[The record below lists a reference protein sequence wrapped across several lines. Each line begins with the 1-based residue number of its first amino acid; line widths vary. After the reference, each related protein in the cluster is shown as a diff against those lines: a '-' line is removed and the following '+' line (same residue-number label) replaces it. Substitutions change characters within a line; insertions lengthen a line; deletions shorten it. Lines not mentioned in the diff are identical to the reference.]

1 MERIPELDSLPE
13 SEERP
18 KTLYNERIRALP
30 KEMHRRCSLQY
41 FNTPPP
47 LAGGQATH
55 AGQSNLQASVRASGH
70 MGSLGRIGGMTI
82 ATKGWRD
89 SPPRDGTARDADPG
103 FVWVWNNVNTR
114 DKMRRKSTSNIQPYS
129 LPFHPNIVGA
139 KAIAAIAEKRNR

>member
-1 MERIPELDSLPE
+1 MERIPEVDSSPE

-18 KTLYNERIRALP
+18 KTLYHERIRALP

-41 FNTPPP
+41 FNTPLP
-47 LAGGQATH
+47 QASGSAQ
-55 AGQSNLQASVRASGH
+55 AGQSNLQASVRSSGH
-70 MGSLGRIGGMTI
+70 MGSLGRLGGMGS
-82 ATKGWRD
+82 KVWRE
-89 SPPRDGTARDADPG
+89 SPPRENTSRDADPG

-129 LPFHPNIVGA
+129 LPFHPSIVGA